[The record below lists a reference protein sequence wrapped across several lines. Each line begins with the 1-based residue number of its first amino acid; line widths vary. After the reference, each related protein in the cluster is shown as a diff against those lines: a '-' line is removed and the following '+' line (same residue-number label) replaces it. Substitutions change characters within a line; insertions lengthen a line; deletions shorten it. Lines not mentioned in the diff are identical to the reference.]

1 MRNRAWHLIAALLLA
16 LLISPLQAH
25 EARPAYLELRQT
37 GAETYD
43 VLWKVPGQGEDR
55 RLALDVAFAP
65 DVEIIG
71 RPRVSFAGNAFLQRW
86 QVRRKDGLDG
96 TTIRIDGLQPT
107 LTDVLVRL
115 ERLDGT
121 TRTMLIAPSSPS
133 FVFEAE
139 PGGGEVARTYLVLGI
154 EHILLGI
161 DHLLFVLA
169 LVILVDGTRRLIWT
183 ITAFTA
189 AHSITLAAATLGYV
203 HVPPPPVEACIALS
217 IVFLASEIMHLRA
230 GRPGLTYRQP
240 WIVAF
245 VFGLL
250 HGLGF
255 AGALSEVGLPENA
268 IPIALLFFNVG
279 VEIGQLLFIA
289 TVLTTIALARRW
301 RVPTSGW
308 IAQLP
313 VYGIGAVAA
322 FWTMDRFAGFW
333 A

>member
-1 MRNRAWHLIAALLLA
+1 MRYRAWPWLAMLLLT
-16 LLISPLQAH
+16 LLMSPLQAH
-25 EARPAYLELRQT
+25 EARPAYLQLRQT
-37 GAETYD
+37 GADTYD

-55 RLALDVAFAP
+55 RLALDVVFAP
-65 DVEIIG
+65 DVDIVG

-86 QVRRKDGLDG
+86 QVRREGGLDG
-96 TTIRIDGLQPT
+96 TAIRIDGLQST
-107 LTDVLVRL
+107 FTDVLVRL
-115 ERLDGT
+115 ERIDGT
-121 TRTMLIAPSSPS
+121 SRTLRIVPSSPS
-133 FVFEAE
+133 FVVEAE
-139 PGGGEVARTYLVLGI
+139 PGSGEVARTYLALGI

-189 AHSITLAAATLGYV
+189 AHSLTLAAATLGYV

-217 IVFLASEIMHLRA
+217 IVFLASEIMHMRA

-255 AGALSEVGLPENA
+255 AGALSEVGLPANA
-268 IPIALLFFNVG
+268 IPIALLLFNVG

-289 TVLTTIALARRW
+289 AVLTTISLARRL

-313 VYGIGAVAA
+313 VYGIGAIAA
-322 FWTMDRFAGFW
+322 FWTLDRFAGFW